1 MLKRINFPMPNLAI
15 WVGDSVTNVQ
25 MALYCAWKNF
35 NTRSWQNLSSVVVHH
50 VDGHLTAKAKNQIA
64 FLASKEDESD
74 TSSKPRNYFGAA
86 ECYYQRALG
95 AALATLPKDSPSAE
109 LSKLFESIFPEQR
122 LYAGPLQE
130 VGSIQEFNRTF
141 DAARCE
147 DVFKAFQGRIWKD
160 LIYSCCLNVVEN
172 GVKLYKIRMSEGL
185 GTIINTPDLK
195 GVTQALS
202 PAKKVEN

>member
-1 MLKRINFPMPNLAI
+1 MDDEIPSVIKAIAMAHML
-15 WVGDSVTNVQ
+15 
-25 MALYCAWKNF
+25 
-35 NTRSWQNLSSVVVHH
+35 
-50 VDGHLTAKAKNQIA
+50 
-64 FLASKEDESD
+64 
-74 TSSKPRNYFGAA
+74 
-86 ECYYQRALG
+86 
-95 AALATLPKDSPSAE
+95 
-109 LSKLFESIFPEQR
+109 
-122 LYAGPLQE
+122 LQL
-130 VGSIQEFNRTF
+130 QTFNRTF

>member
-1 MLKRINFPMPNLAI
+1 MPNLAI

-25 MALYCAWKNF
+25 MALYCAVCVELTF
-35 NTRSWQNLSSVVVHH
+35 RAIVVVVHH

-74 TSSKPRNYFGAA
+74 TSSKYGP
-86 ECYYQRALG
+86 ET
-95 AALATLPKDSPSAE
+95 TLVLQNVTTSE
-109 LSKLFESIFPEQR
+109 LWEQ
-122 LYAGPLQE
+122 
-130 VGSIQEFNRTF
+130 FNRTF